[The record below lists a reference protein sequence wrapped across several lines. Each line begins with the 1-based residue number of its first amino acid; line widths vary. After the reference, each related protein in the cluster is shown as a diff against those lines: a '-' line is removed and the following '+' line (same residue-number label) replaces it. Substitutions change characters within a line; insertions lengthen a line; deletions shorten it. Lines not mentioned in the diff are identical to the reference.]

1 MFHLLLLDLVFVDQH
16 EQRYSSP
23 TICFK
28 VNIAVLFS
36 LLSNFKLF

>member
-1 MFHLLLLDLVFVDQH
+1 MFRLQTIDLVFVDQH
-16 EQRYSSP
+16 EQPYSSP

-28 VNIAVLFS
+28 ENRAVLFS

>member
-1 MFHLLLLDLVFVDQH
+1 MFHPQVLDLVFADQH

-23 TICFK
+23 TDCFK

>member
-1 MFHLLLLDLVFVDQH
+1 MFHLQMLDLVFVDQH
-16 EQRYSSP
+16 EQPYSSP